1 MDLNLK
7 FLKLSFLEKQTKKRD
22 RNCWLGSIFDPT
34 DSEKHLLILKL
45 LFSEQQ
51 SFSLNHNLFFFSVIA
66 KLQMGDQLLF
76 KKSFRLF
83 ENNSQTFFFVFF
95 VQKKIRLT
103 FFEGEQFTV
112 GQTLFMVYMTQK
124 TKRSDICF
132 S

>member
-7 FLKLSFLEKQTKKRD
+7 FLKLSFLEKQTKKRG